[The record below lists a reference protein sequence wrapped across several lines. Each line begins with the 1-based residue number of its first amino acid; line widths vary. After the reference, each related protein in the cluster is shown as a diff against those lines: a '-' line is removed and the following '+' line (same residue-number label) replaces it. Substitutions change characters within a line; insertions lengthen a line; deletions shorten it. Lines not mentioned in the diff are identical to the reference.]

1 MERKAGPSY
10 DWNAPLLALLGV
22 LLCVGG
28 ARSTLGHR
36 PVNPSTVVFSSDSHI
51 NTLPLS
57 SAYSVVY
64 ALYENIKHEQ
74 DGKPIYGEM
83 HTETAFR

>member
-1 MERKAGPSY
+1 
-10 DWNAPLLALLGV
+10 
-22 LLCVGG
+22 
-28 ARSTLGHR
+28 
-36 PVNPSTVVFSSDSHI
+36 VVFSSDSHI
-51 NTLPLS
+51 NTLFLR

-83 HTETAFR
+83 HAETVLDSIYQGMMLPESDFSTVLLPPHTLSAVS